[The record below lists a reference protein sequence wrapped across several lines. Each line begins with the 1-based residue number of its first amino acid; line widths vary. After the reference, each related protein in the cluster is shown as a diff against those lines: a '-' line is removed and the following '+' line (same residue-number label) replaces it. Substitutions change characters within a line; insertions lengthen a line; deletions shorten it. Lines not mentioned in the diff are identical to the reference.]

1 MLHGAAGNLA
11 NAVEE
16 LEAAVVVGDLRA
28 PLWGALSR
36 VELGRVLR
44 TAEALP
50 VPGTRPAEPVLAAA
64 RTFFLAGGYRSL
76 LQRVDAASG
85 PVEALVAPS
94 RVGFGVQP
102 ASQVKTS
109 KGLVAI
115 AHLVSNA
122 HRVVS
127 AAELAAVVDGR
138 DAATIAAM
146 TARSWEHFAMD
157 PDVDAGSDVGDAMRR
172 VLFDE
177 AIRSRVSKLLRRTI
191 ALPSVITKA
200 SRDVSSWVVSW

>member
-1 MLHGAAGNLA
+1 M
-11 NAVEE
+11 
-16 LEAAVVVGDLRA
+16 
-28 PLWGALSR
+28 
-36 VELGRVLR
+36 
-44 TAEALP
+44 
-50 VPGTRPAEPVLAAA
+50 LAAA

-157 PDVDAGSDVGDAMRR
+157 ADVDAGSDVGDAMRR

-191 ALPSVITKA
+191 ANLSASHRLVGEHLAASVVTGHGCRYRPIGALVTWRVER
-200 SRDVSSWVVSW
+200 SD